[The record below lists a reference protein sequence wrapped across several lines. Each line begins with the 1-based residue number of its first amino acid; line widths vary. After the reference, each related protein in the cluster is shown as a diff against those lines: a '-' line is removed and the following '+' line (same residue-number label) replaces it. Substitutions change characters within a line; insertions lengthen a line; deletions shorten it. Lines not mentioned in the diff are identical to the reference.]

1 MVSKNAR
8 GDQERKWAAALLP
21 RTNKTMI
28 VITNKVNKVRNKVMG
43 KMMIMSTNNDD
54 HHKQSQQSKQNND
67 DYDKKKSTKLL
78 PRTNKTMIIITNK
91 VRNKVKGTMM
101 IITNKQ

>member
-28 VITNKVNKVRNKVMG
+28 VITNKVRNKQTMMINTNRVNKVIG
-43 KMMIMSTNNDD
+43 TIMNMT
-54 HHKQSQQSKQNND
+54 
-67 DYDKKKSTKLL
+67 KKSTKLL